1 MPRFSANL
9 WYLFQE
15 LGLMDRFAA
24 AAEAGFKG
32 VEFHFPYQWPAPEL
46 AEKLAQHGLAQVQI
60 NAPCGDWDAGDRGIA
75 AVAGREGEFRDGIGT
90 AIDYAKALGC
100 PLVHVMAGVMGDEE
114 GERDGARETFIG
126 NLIFAAGAMEKE
138 GIGVLVEPLNP
149 EDVPGYL
156 IGNTPEACSVINA
169 AGHGNLFLQY
179 DLYHGAMNGEDMLAA
194 IRDNLGV
201 IRHMQVAGVAG
212 RCEPDNAGPGDKSGD
227 QAGGIDYPAL
237 FRAIDDLGYG
247 GWIGCEYRPRAGT
260 AEGLGWARP
269 YGIGG

>member
-15 LGLMDRFAA
+15 LDLMDRFAA

-32 VEFHFPYQWPAPEL
+32 VEFHFPYQWPAPGL
-46 AEKLAQHGLAQVQI
+46 AEKLARHGLAQVQI
-60 NAPCGDWDAGDRGIA
+60 NAPSGDWDAGDRGIA
-75 AVAGREGEFRDGIGT
+75 ALPGREGEFRDSIGT
-90 AIDYAKALGC
+90 AIEYAKALGC

-156 IGNTPEACSVINA
+156 IGNTLEARSVINA

-201 IRHMQVAGVAG
+201 IRHMQVAGVPG
-212 RCEPDNAGPGDKSGD
+212 RHEPDD

-237 FRAIDDLGYG
+237 FRAIDDLGYD

-260 AEGLGWARP
+260 AEGLGWAMP

>member
-1 MPRFSANL
+1 
-9 WYLFQE
+9 
-15 LGLMDRFAA
+15 
-24 AAEAGFKG
+24 
-32 VEFHFPYQWPAPEL
+32 
-46 AEKLAQHGLAQVQI
+46 
-60 NAPCGDWDAGDRGIA
+60 
-75 AVAGREGEFRDGIGT
+75 
-90 AIDYAKALGC
+90 
-100 PLVHVMAGVMGDEE
+100 
-114 GERDGARETFIG
+114 
-126 NLIFAAGAMEKE
+126 MEKE

-156 IGNTPEACSVINA
+156 IGNTLEARSVINA

-201 IRHMQVAGVAG
+201 IRHMQVAGVPG
-212 RCEPDNAGPGDKSGD
+212 RHEPDD

-237 FRAIDDLGYG
+237 FRAIDDLGYD

-260 AEGLGWARP
+260 AEGLGWAMP